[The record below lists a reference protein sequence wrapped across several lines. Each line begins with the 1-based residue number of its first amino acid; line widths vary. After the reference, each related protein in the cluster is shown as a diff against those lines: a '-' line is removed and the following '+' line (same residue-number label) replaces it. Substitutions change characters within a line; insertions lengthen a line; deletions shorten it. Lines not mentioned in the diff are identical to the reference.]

1 MWINNTIRLTK
12 LYNNFKLIQKEKH
25 VTTTLKQK
33 NNLIDIKQY
42 ITDDEGHKIAA
53 IIDIEELHRLKELL
67 KTIPPLETWLYKN
80 KEAFESVQRGLK
92 ESSEGKISKL
102 NLDEL

>member
-12 LYNNFKLIQKEKH
+12 LYNNFKHIQKEKN
-25 VTTTLKQK
+25 VTTTVKQK

-53 IIDIEELHRLKELL
+53 IIDIEELNRLKELL
-67 KTIPPLETWLYKN
+67 KTIPSSETWLYKN
-80 KEAFESVQRGLK
+80 KEAFESVKRGLK